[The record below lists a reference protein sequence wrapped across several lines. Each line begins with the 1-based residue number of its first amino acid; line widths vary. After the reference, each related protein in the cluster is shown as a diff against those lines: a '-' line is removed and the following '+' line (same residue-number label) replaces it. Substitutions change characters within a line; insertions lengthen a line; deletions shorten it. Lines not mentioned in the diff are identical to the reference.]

1 MKQSESIGKLAAAL
15 VAAQPELRGI
25 GRDSTNPDFRS
36 KYASLDH
43 IIATVRPI
51 LASHKLAI
59 VQGSEV
65 APTAD
70 TVLVETKLIH
80 ESGEWLSSSVVMPL
94 VGRMLK
100 GGGRAAPDP
109 QSGGSAVTYGRR
121 YGLSAILCLST
132 DEDDDGTAAS
142 RPRQQARAERPA
154 PRPTASTTA
163 SAASD
168 KPTSIEPADAMWN
181 GKRLGDMEDGEL
193 AALSMQMK
201 ADGKKGWVRAIAAV
215 RGDRALG
222 VSSAPHRT
230 DAENVDRAMQK
241 EAEFQSTLPG

>member
-15 VAAQPELRGI
+15 VAAQTDMRAVEK
-25 GRDSTNPDFRS
+25 SATNPHFKS
-36 KYASLDH
+36 KYVPLDA
-43 IIATVRPI
+43 IVAMARPV
-51 LASHKLAI
+51 LAKHGIAI
-59 VQGSEV
+59 VQS
-65 APTAD
+65 APCTSDQNA
-70 TVLVETKLIH
+70 LEVETALVH
-80 ESGEWLSSSVVMPL
+80 ASGEWIANVVHIPL
-94 VGRMLK
+94 AK
-100 GGGRAAPDP
+100 KDP
-109 QSGGSAVTYGRR
+109 QGAGAAVTYGRR
-121 YGLSAILCLST
+121 FGLSSLLSIASE
-132 DEDDDGTAAS
+132 EDDDGNAAS